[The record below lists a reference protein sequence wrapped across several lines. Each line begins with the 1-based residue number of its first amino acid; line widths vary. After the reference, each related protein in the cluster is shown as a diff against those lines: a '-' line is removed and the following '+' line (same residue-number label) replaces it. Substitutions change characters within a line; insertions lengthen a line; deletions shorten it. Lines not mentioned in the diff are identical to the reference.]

1 MFRTMTW
8 AVAAAVLWGVGCGT
22 EPDSV
27 ILVGGDDP
35 QAEAFVDASE
45 EALLRTSSTHDAT
58 FEAAGREFNVPP
70 ALLKALS
77 YSLTRYEMVE
87 SEGDFEGAAPTFGLM
102 ALSGEVLAQGAQL
115 AGVTEEQAKHDPAAN
130 VRAAAAWLDA
140 QAKAQ
145 ALDRERLTA
154 WTPIIGAYTHI
165 EEPEAQVGFVKG
177 EVYSALRLGV
187 GAPTA
192 ALEESG
198 QQQALEAEI
207 GEYAEKTQALS
218 RAPDYG
224 GAVWRPSPNYS
235 ARASGLKPQLV
246 VIHTCEGAY
255 SGCWGWLTN
264 PRAQASAHYVVN
276 STGTEISQLVR
287 ESDKAWHVAANYS
300 CSLNSSVKC
309 NLNGINVNN
318 FSVGIEHAGYASQA
332 SWNSGL
338 IDASAKLTCDITRGW
353 GIPRDRQHIV
363 GHGQLQPYNRTDP
376 GRNWPWSSYIQKVNA
391 ACNSSPA
398 PTPTPTPTPTPA
410 PSPTPATIIVDSNNA
425 NNNQARGYIQVSAN
439 WTSSTNV
446 AGYYGTGYWW
456 ARTAEIS
463 DGAAFFFKLD
473 QAGAR
478 TIDAWWTAA
487 SDRSTSATFVAFNAQ
502 GQRVGEG
509 TVNQQA
515 NGGRWNQVGRFNFTA
530 GWNKIVLSRWQA
542 PGKVVVA
549 DAIRV
554 R

>member
-1 MFRTMTW
+1 MFRKLTW
-8 AVAAAVLWGVGCGT
+8 AVAMAVATGCGG
-22 EPDSV
+22 EADSV
-27 ILVGGDDP
+27 LVVGGQDSR
-35 QAEAFVDASE
+35 AEAFVDASE
-45 EALLRTSSTHDAT
+45 ESLLRTAPTHDER
-58 FEAAGREFNVPP
+58 FDAAGVEFNVPP

-77 YSLTRYEMVE
+77 YSLTRYEMVD

-102 ALSGEVLAQGAQL
+102 ALSGQALTDGARLAN
-115 AGVTEEQAKHDPAAN
+115 VTEEDAKRDPSAN

-145 ALDRERLTA
+145 GIERTQLTA
-154 WTPIIGAYTHI
+154 WTGVIGAYANI
-165 EEPEAQVGFVKG
+165 EAPEARVSFVKG

-187 GAPTA
+187 GKQTLD
-192 ALEESG
+192 LEATG

-207 GEYAEKTQALS
+207 GEYAEVTQALS

-235 ARASGLKPQLV
+235 TRANGLRPQLV

-255 SGCWGWLTN
+255 SGCWGWLSN
-264 PRAQASAHYVVN
+264 SAAQASAHYVVN
-276 STGTEISQLVR
+276 TTGTEVSQLVR
-287 ESDKAWHVAANYS
+287 EADKAWHVAANYS

-332 SWNSGL
+332 SWNGGQ
-338 IDASAKLTCDITRGW
+338 IDASARLTCDITKSW

-391 ACNSSPA
+391 FCNSTPPTPPTP
-398 PTPTPTPTPTPA
+398 PTPTPSGA
-410 PSPTPATIIVDSNNA
+410 IIIDSNNA
-425 NNNQARGYIQVSAN
+425 NNNQARGYLQVSAN

-446 AGYYGTGYWW
+446 AGYYGTGYWY
-456 ARTAEIS
+456 ARTAAIS

-473 QAGAR
+473 RNEAR

-487 SDRSTSATFVAFNAQ
+487 TDRSASATFVAFNAQ
-502 GQRVGEG
+502 GQRVGDG
-509 TVNQQA
+509 AVNQQV
-515 NGGRWNQVGRFNFTA
+515 NGGKWNQVGRFNFTA
-530 GWNKIVLSRWQA
+530 GWNKVVLSRWQA
-542 PGKVVVA
+542 PGKVVIA

-554 R
+554 L